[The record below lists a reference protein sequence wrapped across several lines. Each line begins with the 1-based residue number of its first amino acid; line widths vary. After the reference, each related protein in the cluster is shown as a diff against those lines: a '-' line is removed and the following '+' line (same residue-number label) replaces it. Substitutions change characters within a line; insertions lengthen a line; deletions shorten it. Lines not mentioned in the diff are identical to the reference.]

1 MESNKMKKNDHLP
14 RNKESTI
21 QLVNGY
27 LFDAFEPDFSVVDLK
42 SIATGCSNK
51 GRFCGQ
57 TKSFYSVLEH
67 QINVGLFMYWKNYYD
82 NNRDPLISLIGH
94 HHDDSEGVM
103 ADIPTPT
110 KVQPE
115 FQFWVKL
122 EDKVQNGLYKK
133 YVGIEYLL
141 NSEKE
146 FLKEADKVLLLT
158 EAKELMPN
166 YHEYEKR
173 NVGYKP
179 LKYLATRKLSS
190 EIYHNP
196 VMLRNIWIALH
207 KTYKLEMEYGEK
219 FISKNSLTNQC
230 IDTLFK
236 YSKSLV
242 ENYLK

>member
-1 MESNKMKKNDHLP
+1 MENDHLP

-27 LFDAFEPDFSVVDLK
+27 LFDAFKPDFSVVDLK

-67 QINVGLFMYWKNYYD
+67 QINVGLFMYWKNHGHGSVI
-82 NNRDPLISLIGH
+82 NALIGH

-115 FQFWVKL
+115 FEFWVKL
-122 EDKVQNGLYKK
+122 EDRVQEGLYKK
-133 YVGIEYLL
+133 YVGIGNLL
-141 NSEKE
+141 NYEKE
-146 FLKEADKVLLLT
+146 LLKEADKVLLLT
-158 EAKELMPN
+158 EAKKLMPN

-173 NVGYKP
+173 NKGYKP
-179 LKYLATRKLSS
+179 LKYLATRKLPS

-207 KTYKLEMEYGEK
+207 KSYKLEMVYGQK
-219 FISKNSLTNQC
+219 FISKNSLTNHC
-230 IDTLFK
+230 ICKLFK
-236 YSKSLV
+236 DSKSLV
-242 ENYLK
+242 ENYKR